1 MSDRLLL
8 CKDDSCCVR
17 TVWKSKITP
26 ESGLFGPDHF
36 TSYRC
41 PQCDMPLVAD
51 PMVAHADEAQDLLDD
66 LYNLLHTVRGAM
78 MIMSWAGQIEED
90 NPMLMQL
97 GDELQRIAKHLGGN
111 R

>member
-1 MSDRLLL
+1 MNDKIEDRILL
-8 CKDDSCCVR
+8 CRDDSCCVR

-26 ESGLFGPDHF
+26 ENGLFGPDHY

-51 PMVAHADEAQDLLDD
+51 PMLAHADESQDLLDEVLFYFERIDHMLNPEGKIHD
-66 LYNLLHTVRGAM
+66 LRH
-78 MIMSWAGQIEED
+78 
-90 NPMLMQL
+90 
-97 GDELQRIAKHLGGN
+97 RIAKHLGGN

>member
-26 ESGLFGPDHF
+26 D
-36 TSYRC
+36 YRC

-66 LYNLLHTVRGAM
+66 LYNLLHTIKGGM

-97 GDELQRIAKHLGGN
+97 GDEIQRIAEHLGGN